1 MALKIFVVDD
11 SVTIQKVIELTFE
24 DTDTSIESVTNGDS
38 VLDAILTSR
47 PDVVLADVCMPGIN
61 GYEICK
67 QIKHN
72 SDLSHIPVILSVG
85 TFEPFDESEAS
96 RVGYDARLTKPFDTF
111 ELMDVIRKLVGR
123 NTMPQEKDSEKI
135 VYSEQTAAMNE
146 NVGNTR
152 IPVSKQSIDSFLG
165 SNRIL
170 DLFDESAVEKMDLKL
185 ESFSASFGSADKE
198 DPSLPMSPVL
208 TADQVP
214 EEVLDMIVERVV
226 QKMSADVIN
235 EIAWEIVPE
244 LSEILIKRS
253 IEENRKP

>member
-1 MALKIFVVDD
+1 MALKLFVVDD
-11 SVTIQKVIELTFE
+11 SVTIQKVIELAFA
-24 DTDTSIESVTNGDS
+24 DTDTFIESATNGDS
-38 VLDAILTSR
+38 ALDAILTSR

-61 GYEICK
+61 GYEICN

-72 SDLSHIPVILSVG
+72 SDLSHIPVVLLVG
-85 TFEPFDESEAS
+85 TFEPFDELEAS
-96 RVGYDARLTKPFDTF
+96 RVGYDARLTKPFDTS

-123 NTMPQEKDSEKI
+123 NTMPQEKDSETMA
-135 VYSEQTAAMNE
+135 YSEETAAMNE

-152 IPVSKQSIDSFLG
+152 IPVSKKSIDSFLG

-170 DLFDESAVEKMDLKL
+170 DLFDENAVEKMDLKL
-185 ESFSASFGSADKE
+185 ESFSASFGSVDRAE
-198 DPSLPMSPVL
+198 PSFAMPPAI

-226 QKMSADVIN
+226 EKMSVDVIN

-253 IEENRKP
+253 LEEHRKP